1 MIRCKRAYEPATQD
15 DGYRVLVDRLWPRGI
30 HKEDLHMEQ
39 WAKDASPSNE
49 LRQRFHHDPSLFEE
63 FRKAYHR
70 ELNAHPEHW
79 MGLLDLAGKGTL
91 TLLYAAKDET
101 HNNAQVLADFL
112 EDELEKQ
119 GDGSS
124 PVCYAG
130 KTE

>member
-1 MIRCKRAYEPATQD
+1 MIRCKRAYEPAAAE
-15 DGYRVLVDRLWPRGI
+15 DGQRVLVDRLWPRGI
-30 HKEDLHMEQ
+30 RKEDLHLER

-49 LRQRFHHDPSLFEE
+49 LRRRFHHDSSLFEE
-63 FRKAYHR
+63 FRTAYHA

-79 MGLLDLAGKGTL
+79 WGLLDLARSGTL
-91 TLLYAAKDET
+91 TLLYGAKDEV
-101 HNNAQVLADFL
+101 HNNARVLADFL

-119 GDGSS
+119 GEGSS

>member
-30 HKEDLHMEQ
+30 RKEDLHMEQ

-63 FRKAYHR
+63 FRKAYQR

-79 MGLLDLAGKGTL
+79 MGLLDLARKGTL
-91 TLLYAAKDET
+91 TLLYAAKDEA